1 MINSEQHVTYKNN
14 KFKHMKNCI
23 YTFIL
28 TFCINTLTAQTIYE
42 EFESYKLGETRQIK
56 IQLPRNYDENTD
68 QSYPLFIVFDGDYMF
83 EVVAGNVD
91 YYSYWED
98 MPEAIVVGINQSDTR
113 NDDCYYSEQNDLPVE
128 SGADFFEFIGMEL
141 IPHIENN
148 YRTENFRVA
157 VGHGETANFINY
169 FMLKAKPLF
178 QAYIVISPSLAPS
191 MNDYISQR
199 LQQYETKLFYYL
211 ATASNDI
218 KSIKKDTE
226 TLNTAITSI
235 DNKNILYNFDNF
247 EGATHYSA
255 PAHAIPKALESIFY
269 VFQPISK
276 KEYKESILTLE
287 TSPVEYLL
295 DKYKVISDLFGID
308 KQILINDFKAIAAAI
323 KKKEQWDYFE
333 DLGKLARKE
342 YPDTVL
348 GNYYLARFYEENGQ
362 PKKAMRTYRSAY
374 VFEEIAGI
382 TKDLMLEKADE
393 IKADFGY

>member
-1 MINSEQHVTYKNN
+1 M
-14 KFKHMKNCI
+14 KHII
-23 YTFIL
+23 YIFIL
-28 TFCINTLTAQTIYE
+28 VFCFNTLIAQTIYE
-42 EFESYKLGETRQIK
+42 EFESYKLGETREIK

-98 MPEAIVVGINQSDTR
+98 MPEAIIVGINQSDTR

-128 SGADFFEFIGMEL
+128 SGAKFFEFISMEL
-141 IPHIENN
+141 LPYIEST

-169 FMLKAKPLF
+169 YMLKSKPLF
-178 QAYIVISPSLAPS
+178 QAYIVVSPSLAPS

-199 LQQYETKLFYYL
+199 LQQYENKLFYYL

-218 KSIKKDTE
+218 KSIKNDVE
-226 TLNTAITSI
+226 ALNTTITSLE
-235 DNKNILYNFDNF
+235 NKNILYNFDNF
-247 EGATHYSA
+247 EGATHYSV

-287 TSPVEYLL
+287 TSPVDYLL
-295 DKYKVISDLFGID
+295 EKYKVISDLFGIE

-323 KKKEQWDYFE
+323 KKKEQWEYFE
-333 DLGKLARKE
+333 NLGKLARKE
-342 YPDTVL
+342 YPDTIL
-348 GNYYLARFYEENGQ
+348 GNYYLGRFYEEMGQ

-374 VFEEIAGI
+374 ILEEIAGI
-382 TKDLMLEKADE
+382 TKDEMLERADR

>member
-1 MINSEQHVTYKNN
+1 
-14 KFKHMKNCI
+14 MKKII
-23 YTFIL
+23 YIFIL
-28 TFCINTLTAQTIYE
+28 IFCINTLIAQTIYE
-42 EFESYKLGETRQIK
+42 EFESYKLDETREIK
-56 IQLPRNYDENTD
+56 IQLPRNYEENTD

-83 EVVAGNVD
+83 EIVAGNVD

-98 MPEAIVVGINQSDTR
+98 MPEAIVVGINQVNTR
-113 NDDCYYSEQNDLPVE
+113 DADSYYSEQNDLPVE
-128 SGADFFEFIGMEL
+128 SGANFFEFISMEL
-141 IPHIENN
+141 LPHLNST

-169 FMLKAKPLF
+169 FMLKPKPLF
-178 QAYIVISPSLAPS
+178 QAYIVVSPNLAPS

-199 LQQYETKLFYYL
+199 LQQYDTKLFYYL

-218 KSIKKDTE
+218 KSIKKDAE
-226 TLNTAITSI
+226 TLNTTITSI

-287 TSPVEYLL
+287 SSPVEYLQE
-295 DKYKVISDLFGID
+295 KYKVIRDLFGIE

-323 KKKEQWDYFE
+323 EKKKAFEYFE
-333 DLGKLARKE
+333 DLGKIARKE

-348 GNYYLARFYEENGQ
+348 GHYYLARFYEEMGQ

-382 TKDLMLEKADE
+382 TKDYMMERADE

>member
-1 MINSEQHVTYKNN
+1 
-14 KFKHMKNCI
+14 MKNII
-23 YTFIL
+23 YTLIL
-28 TFCINTLTAQTIYE
+28 VFSVNNILIAQTIYE
-42 EFESYKLGETRQIK
+42 EFESYKLGETREIK
-56 IQLPRNYDENTD
+56 IQLPRNYEENTE

-83 EVVAGNVD
+83 EAVAGNVD

-98 MPEAIVVGINQSDTR
+98 MPEAIVVGVNQSDTR
-113 NDDCYYSEQNDLPVE
+113 DDDCYYSEQNDLPVE
-128 SGADFFEFIGMEL
+128 SGANFFEFISMEL
-141 IPHIENN
+141 LPHINSA
-148 YRTENFRVA
+148 YRTENFRVV

-169 FMLKAKPLF
+169 FMLKPKPLF
-178 QAYIVISPSLAPS
+178 QAYITISPSLAPS

-218 KSIKKDTE
+218 KAIKKDAE
-226 TLNTAITSI
+226 TLNTTITSI

-287 TSPVEYLL
+287 TSPIEYLL
-295 DKYKVISDLFGID
+295 EKYKVISDLFGIE

-323 KKKEQWDYFE
+323 KKKEQWEYFE

-348 GNYYLARFYEENGQ
+348 GNYYLARFYEETGQ

-382 TKDLMLEKADE
+382 TKDYMLERSDE

>member
-1 MINSEQHVTYKNN
+1 
-14 KFKHMKNCI
+14 MKKI
-23 YTFIL
+23 VYTFIL
-28 TFCINTLTAQTIYE
+28 VLFVNTLIAQTLYE
-42 EFESYKLGETRQIK
+42 EFESYKLGETREIK

-68 QSYPLFIVFDGDYMF
+68 KSYPLFIVFDGDYMF
-83 EVVAGNVD
+83 EAVAGNVD

-113 NDDCYYSEQNDLPVE
+113 DDDCYYSEQNDLPVE
-128 SGADFFEFIGMEL
+128 KGADFFEFISMEL
-141 IPHIENN
+141 LPHVEST

-169 FMLKAKPLF
+169 YLLKPQPLF
-178 QAYIVISPSLAPS
+178 QAYIAVSPNLAPS

-199 LQQYETKLFYYL
+199 LKQYDTKLFYYL

-218 KSIKKDTE
+218 RSIKKDAE
-226 TLNTAITSI
+226 ALNTTITSI

-276 KEYKESILTLE
+276 KEYKESVLTLD
-287 TSPVEYLL
+287 TSPVEYLQE
-295 DKYKVISDLFGID
+295 KYKTILDLFGIE

-323 KKKEQWDYFE
+323 EKNKKFEYFE

-342 YPDTVL
+342 YPDTLL
-348 GNYYLARFYEENGQ
+348 GNYYLARFYEETGE
-362 PKKAMRTYRSAY
+362 PKKAMRTYKGAY
-374 VFEEIAGI
+374 GLQEIGGI
-382 TKDLMLEKADE
+382 TIDLMLEKAAE

>member
-1 MINSEQHVTYKNN
+1 
-14 KFKHMKNCI
+14 MKNII
-23 YTFIL
+23 YTLIL
-28 TFCINTLTAQTIYE
+28 VFCVNTLIAQTIYE
-42 EFESYKLGETRQIK
+42 EFESYKLGETREIK
-56 IQLPRNYDENTD
+56 IQLPRNYEENTE

-83 EVVAGNVD
+83 EAVAGNVD

-113 NDDCYYSEQNDLPVE
+113 DDDCYYSEQNDLPVE
-128 SGADFFEFIGMEL
+128 SGANFFEFISMEL
-141 IPHIENN
+141 LPHISST

-157 VGHGETANFINY
+157 VGHGDTANFINY
-169 FMLKAKPLF
+169 FMLKPKPLF
-178 QAYIVISPSLAPS
+178 QAYITISPSLAPS

-218 KSIKKDTE
+218 KAIKKDAE
-226 TLNTAITSI
+226 TLNTTITSI
-235 DNKNILYNFDNF
+235 DNKNILYNFDTF

-287 TSPVEYLL
+287 ISPVEYLL
-295 DKYKVISDLFGID
+295 EKYKVIRDLFGIE

-323 KKKEQWDYFE
+323 KKKEQWEYFE

-342 YPDTVL
+342 YPDTLL
-348 GNYYLARFYEENGQ
+348 GNYYLARFYEETGE
-362 PKKAMRTYRSAY
+362 PKKAMRTYKGAY
-374 VFEEIAGI
+374 GLQEIGGI
-382 TKDLMLEKADE
+382 TLDLMIEKASE